1 MARYE
6 DTDLEQRLRADAMD
20 IRVNASPELRARIDA
35 SIRSVAQTRS
45 VPATREAGE
54 PGGSSWWASGLTGL
68 AAALLIIL
76 LINANREDGQ
86 PLVPD
91 TEDGIAST
99 VTPEVSERLGTLPL
113 KVRTADLTSPLE
125 EELVHLQADLE
136 KARQSVERDLRS
148 TF

>member
-6 DTDLEQRLRADAMD
+6 DGDVEQRLRADALEV
-20 IRVNASPELRARIDA
+20 RVDASPELRARIDA
-35 SIRSVAQTRS
+35 SIRSAAQIRS
-45 VPATREAGE
+45 VPDARDSVKGNR
-54 PGGSSWWASGLTGL
+54 SSWWASGLTGL

-76 LINANREDGQ
+76 LIDNNREGNDSV
-86 PLVPD
+86 VPH
-91 TEDGIAST
+91 TEERIATT

-113 KVRTADLTSPLE
+113 KVRTADLTGPLE

-148 TF
+148 TL